1 MWSLVKVW
9 NFKFENKTTSVFNVP
24 CYSCSLSLSDI
35 LSLKSI
41 PSWAPVNG
49 LWWGSV
55 WRTVLDLMWWV
66 FLVIYQ
72 FPPSRVRTPGTYWA
86 RHLIVGPCLVQ
97 RSLQGAFFQPSFLFL
112 SESEISKYQR
122 HSVGDLT
129 KMLVLDI
136 NSMWRYFDY
145 FTVSSQWK
153 TFSEELCCSSLF
165 RRSTSNLY
173 RTLANYLLWVSTGSE
188 SAEKQEICWV
198 LPSLGKILGKWGK
211 VR

>member
-1 MWSLVKVW
+1 MLLVFVIFIRYFV
-9 NFKFENKTTSVFNVP
+9 FKK
-24 CYSCSLSLSDI
+24 YSI
-35 LSLKSI
+35 LSSCEWFMMRLCMKNCVGLDVMSI
-41 PSWAPVNG
+41 SCNISISTIQSKDSWHI
-49 LWWGSV
+49 LSQ
-55 WRTVLDLMWWV
+55 TLDC
-66 FLVIYQ
+66 
-72 FPPSRVRTPGTYWA
+72 GTLLGA
-86 RHLIVGPCLVQ
+86 RIFTGC
-97 RSLQGAFFQPSFLFL
+97 FFQPSFLFL

>member
-9 NFKFENKTTSVFNVP
+9 NLKFENKTTSVFNVP

-72 FPPSRVRTPGTYWA
+72 FPPSRVRAPGTYWA

-153 TFSEELCCSSLF
+153 TFF
-165 RRSTSNLY
+165 RGALVFQPFQEVNVKSVSDSGQLSFMGFNRKWKRRETGNL
-173 RTLANYLLWVSTGSE
+173 LSFAQFG
-188 SAEKQEICWV
+188 QDI
-198 LPSLGKILGKWGK
+198 GK